1 MMILTD
7 NKIINMDNIICLYID
22 RDGRTLKVSYNNG
35 NSCRFALYDNDEECI
50 AALEFLYEKL
60 KNGAVAVKMP
70 DAMEIKSMMRASL
83 SSTRYERSRPTGGV
97 KPRGHGGS

>member
-1 MMILTD
+1 MMVLTD

-35 NSCRFALYDNDEECI
+35 NSCRFALYSNDEECV
-50 AALEFLYEKL
+50 AALEFLHEKI

-70 DAMEIKSMMRASL
+70 TSEEIKSTMRASL
-83 SSTRYERSRPTGGV
+83 ASTRYDRSRPTHGS
-97 KPRGHGGS
+97 KPKGHGGS